1 MKNRIRKRMRLTAV
15 WLLVGIL
22 CGLCILPAAAA
33 GYPMT
38 YRVYY
43 VNEAGKTVAPMA
55 SGSYEEGGAG
65 VSVRSPEVEGY
76 VLKDPNDAVVSS
88 DRMEKTFPPSHYVR
102 NGTATYTVVYT
113 NAARVTVRYLY
124 VNGSEAAASRTVTG
138 RNGESYQ
145 VTSPTVADYTPD
157 RTVCSGIYSVADN
170 GVISPPLTGTYSRSA
185 QSTVLFEKLRHLLAD
200 A

>member
-22 CGLCILPAAAA
+22 CGLCILPASAA

-65 VSVRSPEVEGY
+65 VSVRSPEVE
-76 VLKDPNDAVVSS
+76 
-88 DRMEKTFPPSHYVR
+88 
-102 NGTATYTVVYT
+102 
-113 NAARVTVRYLY
+113 
-124 VNGSEAAASRTVTG
+124 
-138 RNGESYQ
+138 
-145 VTSPTVADYTPD
+145 
-157 RTVCSGIYSVADN
+157 
-170 GVISPPLTGTYSRSA
+170 
-185 QSTVLFEKLRHLLAD
+185 
-200 A
+200 